1 MKKQVYGEEAGVLKL
16 GVGRKIFLCFNA
28 VLLLFIAAVT
38 LYPFLYVAAVSLS
51 DESYI
56 VQGKIG
62 IIPQGI
68 NLEAYKRVFQY
79 PMLGQSYINTI
90 VYTLLGTLIN
100 IILTVCGAFP
110 LSRKRFYGRGF
121 FTALIVFT
129 MLFNGGL
136 IPTFLVVKQLN
147 MVDSIWAMLIPG
159 AVGTWELLVMRSFF
173 AQIPYEIEEAA
184 LIDGSNEF
192 QTLVRIILPLS
203 TAAIATI
210 ILFYAVSHWNDFFTA
225 MIYLRSSE
233 KYPLQIFLRNIVIQN
248 ETADMM
254 RDVIEDRNII
264 GESIKHATIMVAT
277 VPILF
282 VYPFIQKYFVTG
294 VMIGSLKG

>member
-1 MKKQVYGEEAGVLKL
+1 MRGVPALPEA
-16 GVGRKIFLCFNA
+16 
-28 VLLLFIAAVT
+28 LLWKGL
-38 LYPFLYVAAVSLS
+38 
-51 DESYI
+51 
-56 VQGKIG
+56 
-62 IIPQGI
+62 
-68 NLEAYKRVFQY
+68 
-79 PMLGQSYINTI
+79 
-90 VYTLLGTLIN
+90 
-100 IILTVCGAFP
+100 
-110 LSRKRFYGRGF
+110 

-173 AQIPYEIEEAA
+173 AQIPREIEEAA